1 MIGDEQTTVTAHRND
16 QLGTKTNRETD
27 LKEIF
32 DVVWAAKIP
41 IFAFTVFC
49 ALLSIWYALSIPNQY
64 KAVAVLAPA
73 QQQSGGLSNA
83 LGQLGGLASL
93 AGVNMGSGGVS
104 EFEIAKEIM
113 QSWSFIDEFIN
124 HNQLEVDIYG
134 VHGWDQSS
142 NRPQHIVE
150 RYDIK
155 KQQWLIKSADGTQRA
170 PTSWELFSTFSDKLS
185 VSESKTTG
193 LVTISIEYYAPQLA
207 KRWLDM
213 YVDAINQHMQLRKM
227 AKVTS
232 NIEYLQAQIEKTS
245 IAEMKEVF
253 YTIIQ
258 EQIKNK
264 MLAEASPEYV
274 FVAVNPS
281 MLPEEKSQP
290 KRALICVVGA
300 LIGGI
305 LSVLFILVTF
315 LIREK
320 ATF

>member
-1 MIGDEQTTVTAHRND
+1 M
-16 QLGTKTNRETD
+16 K
-27 LKEIF
+27 
-32 DVVWAAKIP
+32 
-41 IFAFTVFC
+41 
-49 ALLSIWYALSIPNQY
+49 
-64 KAVAVLAPA
+64 
-73 QQQSGGLSNA
+73 
-83 LGQLGGLASL
+83 
-93 AGVNMGSGGVS
+93 
-104 EFEIAKEIM
+104 
-113 QSWSFIDEFIN
+113 
-124 HNQLEVDIYG
+124 
-134 VHGWDQSS
+134 
-142 NRPQHIVE
+142 
-150 RYDIK
+150 
-155 KQQWLIKSADGTQRA
+155 
-170 PTSWELFSTFSDKLS
+170 
-185 VSESKTTG
+185 
-193 LVTISIEYYAPQLA
+193 
-207 KRWLDM
+207 
-213 YVDAINQHMQLRKM
+213 
-227 AKVTS
+227 S